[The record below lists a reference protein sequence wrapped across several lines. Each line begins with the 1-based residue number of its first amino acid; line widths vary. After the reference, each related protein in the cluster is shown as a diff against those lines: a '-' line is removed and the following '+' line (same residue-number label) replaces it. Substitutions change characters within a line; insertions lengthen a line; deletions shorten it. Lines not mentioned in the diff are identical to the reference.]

1 MGFFKE
7 VFGAFGSMGDLM
19 KITGEEKVL
28 FQNMMMT
35 PNNETVKAYV
45 ELMKRSAPVLAKFA
59 GSQDMTSGNQ
69 MKYINA
75 YKVVKKAPD
84 VSDELKDE
92 LGRMLLVMGV
102 AVPMD

>member
-7 VFGAFGSMGDLM
+7 VFSTFGSMGEIM
-19 KITGEEKVL
+19 KISNQEKVC

-35 PNNETVKAYV
+35 PNNETVKAYI
-45 ELMKRSAPVLAKFA
+45 EIAKRSATATANFA
-59 GSQDMTSGNQ
+59 ASQEMTTGMQ

-75 YKVVKKAPD
+75 YKVVKKSAD
-84 VSDELKDE
+84 VSDDLKDE
-92 LGRMLLVMGV
+92 LGRALLVMGI